1 MESIIDYLQ
10 RKLKDAGPTRWEAI
24 ASVVSDSLP
33 EGVKQPLSFHS
44 LRKIAYGERPNL
56 GTLKGEALR
65 DFFLAV
71 EAGEVELPEPAKQ
84 AA

>member
-10 RKLKDAGPTRWEAI
+10 RKLKEAGPTRWEAI
-24 ASVVSDSLP
+24 AATVSDGLP
-33 EGVKQPLSFHS
+33 EGVKPLSYHS

-56 GTLKGEALR
+56 GTMKGEALR
-65 DFFLAV
+65 DFFLSI
-71 EAGEVELPEPAKQ
+71 EAGERELPDAVKQ